1 MPLHHRDRYQNWL
14 PDKPSRIVVGMSGG
28 VDSSAIAYM
37 LKEQGHEVV
46 GLTAWTLNGPGTCC
60 NDALV
65 NAGRVCE
72 ELGCDFD
79 TVDLRAEFFH
89 YVMDYYNKSY
99 EAGLTPNP
107 CVECNR
113 YVKWEKLVD
122 YARTELGADYVAT
135 GHYINSVRPTG
146 ATGPV
151 HIQRAVDP
159 FKDQTYMLA
168 RVYPNDL
175 KHALFPLGLWHKKE
189 VVAYALEKGIPTA
202 KAKESMDVC
211 FVLNGQS
218 NYLKQTLGQHVGD
231 IVDLD
236 TGKIVG
242 QHEGHYLFTR
252 GQRRG
257 VNVAAGR
264 PVYVIKTEAS
274 TNTVYIGDK
283 SHLESWQFTVTD
295 VNWLNAPQD
304 EVQLKVRY
312 AGEPSHAK
320 LERIEGTQ
328 NDYTVQL
335 LDAPVTAVTPGQVAV
350 FYDMDNLELLG
361 GGAIETRI
369 VHAPFNAA
377 TAPPLPDL
385 NCELV

>member
-1 MPLHHRDRYQNWL
+1 
-14 PDKPSRIVVGMSGG
+14 
-28 VDSSAIAYM
+28 
-37 LKEQGHEVV
+37 
-46 GLTAWTLNGPGTCC
+46 
-60 NDALV
+60 
-65 NAGRVCE
+65 
-72 ELGCDFD
+72 
-79 TVDLRAEFFH
+79 
-89 YVMDYYNKSY
+89 MDYYHKSY

-135 GHYINSVRPTG
+135 GHYINSHRPHG
-146 ATGPV
+146 AEGPV
-151 HIQRAVDP
+151 HIQRAVDS

-211 FVLNGQS
+211 FVLDGQA
-218 NYLKQTLGQHVGD
+218 NYLKQALGSHRGD
-231 IVDLD
+231 IVDID
-236 TGKIVG
+236 TGKVVG
-242 QHEGHYLFTR
+242 QHDGHYLFTR

-264 PVYVIKTEAS
+264 PVYVIKTDALS
-274 TNTVYIGDK
+274 NTVYIGDK
-283 SHLESWQFTVTD
+283 EHLDSWHFRVNE
-295 VNWLNAPQD
+295 VNWLTGSHS
-304 EVQLKVRY
+304 EVMLKIRY
-312 AGEPSHAK
+312 AGDPVLAR

-328 NDYTVQL
+328 NDYQVQL
-335 LDAPVTAVTPGQVAV
+335 VDAPVSAVTPGQIAV
-350 FYDMDNLELLG
+350 FYDLNNLELLG

-369 VHAPFNAA
+369 EHQPFDAA
-377 TAPPLPDL
+377 TATANLPDL
-385 NCELV
+385 NANCTV